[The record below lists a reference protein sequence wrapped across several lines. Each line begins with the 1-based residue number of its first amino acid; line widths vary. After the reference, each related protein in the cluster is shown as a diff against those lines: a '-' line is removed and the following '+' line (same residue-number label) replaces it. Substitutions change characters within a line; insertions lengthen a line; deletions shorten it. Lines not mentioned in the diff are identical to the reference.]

1 MEKSEINRRMDQALL
16 DSGIARENQE
26 SSPNISQNSQ
36 TVLERRYLRRDK
48 EGAVAEEPRE
58 MFQRVAQNL
67 SQADLNYGAS
77 EQDRQATQDEF
88 YDVMRRLEF
97 LPNSPTLMNAGRE
110 LQQLSAC
117 FVLPIDDSLDDIFS
131 KVKETALIHKSG
143 GGTGFSFNRLR
154 PSGDFVKSTGGVA
167 SGPASFIRAFDS
179 ATDVVK
185 QGGTRRGANMGIL
198 NVDHPD
204 VMKFIRMKAQ
214 EGALENFNISIA
226 VTREFMEKVKQGE
239 DYALVNP
246 RTGEEAGILNAR
258 EVFTEIV
265 EQAWK
270 TGDPGLIFLDRINDQ
285 NPNPH
290 LGRIESTN
298 PCFAGSIRMATD
310 QGLLTFRE
318 LYDRQTPISV
328 LTDNRVPGIRQAEM
342 EARGG
347 TATAIRMNTGTTLR
361 EAVPVFLTRR
371 NWPVFRLETKHGYEI
386 TATEDHKIF
395 TPDGVKSLGE
405 LQPGDE
411 ILIQSAPGTWS
422 ENRSLP
428 AFTPGKKLRG
438 RIERGEANL
447 PKEWTRDLGEL
458 LGWITGDGWVSH
470 ELPQGRNI
478 PTTTVG
484 IMFGNPQKIALAP
497 KFQDLIQEWLGM
509 TGNETVRNGT
519 KTLYYK
525 TALWNFLE
533 SLGMNDSDSPEKTVP
548 EAIWSAPRD
557 AVLGYLSGLFSADGT
572 VNVSSHKGSCSVRL
586 ASSSEELL
594 KGVQLLLINEGIV
607 TKLYL
612 RREAGMKEMPGSDRQ
627 PKLYQHRA
635 QYELVM
641 DGASRDTF
649 IRNIGFLI
657 PEKQEKAREWMNS
670 RTRQAKLESFTDQV
684 KSISPHGEEE
694 VYCTTESVTHS
705 IIANGIVAAQC
716 GEQPLSPYESCNLGS
731 VNLARMVRHT
741 GRTEIDWEKLER
753 VIRTGVHLLDN
764 VIDMNDYPLPQIEEA
779 SERSRRIGLGVM
791 GTADLLIQMGIRY
804 DSEEALELVK
814 EVMSFIRDRTH
825 QASHELAILRGSY
838 PGWDGST
845 YSRPMRNTAPVTIA
859 PTGTISIIAGASSG
873 IEPLFALAYT
883 RNIMDRTRLRELN
896 PYFDA
901 VTRTMDDA
909 DDDLMESLMEQVVQ
923 TGSLE
928 GTRAPAWMKDIFRV
942 SQDISPEWHVR
953 MQAAFQEH
961 TDNSVSKTINFP
973 GSATQ
978 EDIREAY
985 MLAYETGCNGITV
998 YRDGSKTE
1006 QVLST
1011 GGDQQR
1017 TLERTLETGGN
1028 GFHPAPRP
1036 RPRTMSGSTVLVR
1049 TGHGNMYTTINVDDQ
1064 GKPFELFTTVG
1075 KAGGCDSAQIEAIS
1089 RLVSMALRS
1098 GQDPNEIYR
1107 QLRGITCCPNWDEG
1121 TLVRSIPDGV
1131 AIALGQYTT
1140 IQDQPDEGAQLMNGR
1155 HRCPDCN
1162 APTSFREGCQA
1173 CSAPDCGWN
1182 KCD

>member
-48 EGAVAEEPRE
+48 EGAVAEEPQE

-67 SQADLNYGAS
+67 SQADLNYGSS

-246 RTGEEAGILNAR
+246 RTGEEAGNLNAR

-298 PCFAGSIRMATD
+298 PCVTGDTLVYTKKGLRRARSLFESQEAPEVATD
-310 QGLLTFRE
+310 GRFGQETFQQASGVFYSGIKPVYRLVTQEGYELRLTQDHRVMTNQGWVPAGNLEEGQKIHLLNREGGFGPDGSLEIGEILGWLIGDGTLNKCTAVLSFFGRKRE
-318 LYDRQTPISV
+318 LAQKFATLMNRNVPEPARAGRTYTIGVTELPERNESRVKSQRFLRTASEYGVTPG
-328 LTDNRVPGIRQAEM
+328 NKHHVPEKVM
-342 EARGG
+342 
-347 TATAIRMNTGTTLR
+347 TGTKEMQTG
-361 EAVPVFLTRR
+361 F
-371 NWPVFRLETKHGYEI
+371 
-386 TATEDHKIF
+386 
-395 TPDGVKSLGE
+395 
-405 LQPGDE
+405 
-411 ILIQSAPGTWS
+411 
-422 ENRSLP
+422 
-428 AFTPGKKLRG
+428 LRG
-438 RIERGEANL
+438 I
-447 PKEWTRDLGEL
+447 
-458 LGWITGDGWVSH
+458 
-470 ELPQGRNI
+470 
-478 PTTTVG
+478 
-484 IMFGNPQKIALAP
+484 
-497 KFQDLIQEWLGM
+497 
-509 TGNETVRNGT
+509 
-519 KTLYYK
+519 
-525 TALWNFLE
+525 
-533 SLGMNDSDSPEKTVP
+533 
-548 EAIWSAPRD
+548 
-557 AVLGYLSGLFSADGT
+557 FSADGH
-572 VNVSSHKGSCSVRL
+572 VSANPSRGARISLTSISKTML
-586 ASSSEELL
+586 QD
-594 KGVQLLLINEGIV
+594 VQRLLLN
-607 TKLYL
+607 L
-612 RREAGMKEMPGSDRQ
+612 GMASRIYMNRKPAQLKEMPDGHGGTREYNTKTWHELAISRENIPRFQYRVGFLDEFKRNMLETTLESYRDK
-627 PKLYQHRA
+627 PKAETFTARFS
-635 QYELVM
+635 ELVP
-641 DGASRDTF
+641 DG
-649 IRNIGFLI
+649 
-657 PEKQEKAREWMNS
+657 M
-670 RTRQAKLESFTDQV
+670 
-684 KSISPHGEEE
+684 EE
-694 VYCTTESVTHS
+694 VFDLTESVTHS
-705 IIANGIVAAQC
+705 FIADGLVVSNC

-791 GTADLLIQMGIRY
+791 GTADLLIQLGIRY